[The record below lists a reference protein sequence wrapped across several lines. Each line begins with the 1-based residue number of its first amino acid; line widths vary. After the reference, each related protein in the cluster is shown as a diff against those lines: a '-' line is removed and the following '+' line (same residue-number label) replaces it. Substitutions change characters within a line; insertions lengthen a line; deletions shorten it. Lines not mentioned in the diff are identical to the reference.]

1 MASSSVALF
10 EELLKCRGLS
20 GREAKE
26 AFFHPDYDHMRHDP
40 WLLPDMDKAV
50 ERLERALA
58 DKEKVVIYGDYDI
71 DGLTATT
78 ILHQAF
84 EAFGI
89 SVEAFIPNRFVDGYG
104 LSKAAIKELAK
115 QYSLLVTVDC
125 GSLSHSEIALAKK
138 LGMDVIVTDHH
149 SVADEMPAAIATI
162 NPKRVDH
169 QYPFKDLAGVGVAF
183 KLIQALQQKMEG
195 LPPGQ
200 EKWFLDL
207 VAFGTVCDVVRL
219 EDENRAN
226 VFWGLQV
233 FRKTRRLGL
242 RKLIDVTGLEIS
254 ELSARHLG
262 FVLGP
267 HLNAAGRLKTAQLS
281 LDLLLATDPIEAQKV
296 AEKLHEMNIERRA
309 EQQRIYEQAL
319 IQADLYR
326 DDPVLVLS
334 GPDWSHGIIGIVAA
348 KILEHEHKPTFV
360 LQEIGELSKGSARS
374 FGDFNAVEGIK
385 AVYSVLEKGGGHALA
400 AGVTLK
406 TENIPAFRQTLN
418 DYYKSLSLSDQEIH
432 LKPKADLNLTSFDG
446 LDMELLTLF
455 QILEPF
461 GNANPEPI
469 ITISN
474 VVVRSLRYL
483 GSAGKHLKLLLA
495 DSSGRTLN
503 TIFFSY
509 SGEKIEEGEKVRVTI
524 RLMLN
529 EWMGRRTIEGNA
541 IEIIRL

>member
-1 MASSSVALF
+1 
-10 EELLKCRGLS
+10 
-20 GREAKE
+20 
-26 AFFHPDYDHMRHDP
+26 
-40 WLLPDMDKAV
+40 
-50 ERLERALA
+50 
-58 DKEKVVIYGDYDI
+58 
-71 DGLTATT
+71 
-78 ILHQAF
+78 
-84 EAFGI
+84 
-89 SVEAFIPNRFVDGYG
+89 
-104 LSKAAIKELAK
+104 
-115 QYSLLVTVDC
+115 
-125 GSLSHSEIALAKK
+125 
-138 LGMDVIVTDHH
+138 
-149 SVADEMPAAIATI
+149 
-162 NPKRVDH
+162 
-169 QYPFKDLAGVGVAF
+169 
-183 KLIQALQQKMEG
+183 
-195 LPPGQ
+195 
-200 EKWFLDL
+200 
-207 VAFGTVCDVVRL
+207 
-219 EDENRAN
+219 
-226 VFWGLQV
+226 
-233 FRKTRRLGL
+233 
-242 RKLIDVTGLEIS
+242 VTGLEIS